1 MPPKKKTSRAEIVDA
16 VIALTDLKGWEVV
29 TARSVAYELN
39 ISTQPI
45 YHEFRNMEEL
55 KAEAVKRGFDRY
67 VEFVKERARRFDS
80 PALGQS
86 VAYVRFATTHPNL
99 FKLLFGSKS
108 LEYDSLDDMSRSIIE
123 DTGIIKALMK
133 ITGLSEDK
141 TYALHLRIW
150 MAIHGLACMASSNTL
165 KITDEEIAEFTKEI
179 TIALT
184 GYYKTKE

>member
-16 VIALTDLKGWEVV
+16 VIALTDLKGWETV
-29 TARSVAYELN
+29 TARSVADELN

-67 VEFVKERARRFDS
+67 VEFVKERARQFDS
-80 PALGQS
+80 LALGQS

-165 KITDEEIAEFTKEI
+165 KITDDEIAEFTKEI
-179 TIALT
+179 TIAFT